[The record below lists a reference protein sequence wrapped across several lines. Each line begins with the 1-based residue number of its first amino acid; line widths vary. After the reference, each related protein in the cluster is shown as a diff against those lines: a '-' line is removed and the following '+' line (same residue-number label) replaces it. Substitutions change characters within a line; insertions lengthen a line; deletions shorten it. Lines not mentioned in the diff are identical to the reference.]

1 MIPWTIVLDPRSP
14 LPHTFLGQISPN
26 ATCQYNILVQFLKV
40 KRILKQNKMF
50 DSS

>member
-1 MIPWTIVLDPRSP
+1 MIPWTIVLNPRSP

-26 ATCQYNILVQFLKV
+26 ATFQYTILVQFLKA

-50 DSS
+50 ISS